1 MKKNVIPIYI
11 VVIGFLSYSIEGRAA
26 GDLTGCMAKRADIQQ
41 QIDYARA
48 HNNMHRVAGLQEALT
63 ENETHCTEV
72 GLLRA
77 RQNKVAEKVRKV
89 AERDQEVR
97 DAIETGNA
105 KKIKLKEKK
114 AGQARDE
121 LAEAEAELRK

>member
-77 RQNKVAEKVRKV
+77 RQKRMPSSAQAFLEC
-89 AERDQEVR
+89 
-97 DAIETGNA
+97 A
-105 KKIKLKEKK
+105 KG
-114 AGQARDE
+114 A
-121 LAEAEAELRK
+121 